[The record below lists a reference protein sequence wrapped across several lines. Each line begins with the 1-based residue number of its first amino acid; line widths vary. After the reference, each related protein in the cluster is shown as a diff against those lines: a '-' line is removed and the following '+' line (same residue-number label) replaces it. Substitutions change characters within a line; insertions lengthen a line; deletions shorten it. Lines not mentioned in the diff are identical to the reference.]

1 MGHRKATT
9 ISSSSKRDKP
19 ARAGEGE
26 LRKSQAGRAEPHL
39 FLQVFPL
46 EGKHAGKDTQHD
58 KVVIV
63 DQFARG
69 ERRQSVEQE
78 FGALF
83 KVADR
88 EEVDAAVD
96 FEAVAAVPVSALV
109 DEPVTRRRGESS
121 C

>member
-9 ISSSSKRDKP
+9 ISSSSTRDKR
-19 ARAGEGE
+19 ARAGESI
-26 LRKSQAGRAEPHL
+26 RKSQAGRTEPHL